1 MKAVTRDAWGC
12 LIAHRNKLFNESLPG
27 KDTGNLPEVNDMDD
41 LKGAIQSMIADIPF
55 FDCFTQEEVGI
66 LLDAGTWA
74 KAPAGNRIITE
85 GEIDLRMFVLI
96 QGRAEVIFSEKILA
110 VLSTGDIFGEF
121 GLMGAPRM
129 AHVEAQTECLLLSF
143 GADQLNALP
152 LELQVKLLRRILL
165 VIFARLQKINQR
177 DWLRRQP
184 RKDPSA

>member
-1 MKAVTRDAWGC
+1 MPGLPDANG
-12 LIAHRNKLFNESLPG
+12 
-27 KDTGNLPEVNDMDD
+27 MDD
-41 LKGAIQSMIADIPF
+41 LKEAIQSLIAEIPF
-55 FDCFTQEEVGI
+55 FDCFTQEEVGV

-110 VLSTGDIFGEF
+110 VLSSGDIFGEF

-143 GADQLNALP
+143 GADQLNIMP

-184 RKDPSA
+184 RKDPGA